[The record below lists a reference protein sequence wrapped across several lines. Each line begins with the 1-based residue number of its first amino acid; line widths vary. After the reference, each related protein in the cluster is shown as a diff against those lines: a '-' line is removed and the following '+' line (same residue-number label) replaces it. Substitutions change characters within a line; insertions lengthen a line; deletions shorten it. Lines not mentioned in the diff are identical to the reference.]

1 MWRPP
6 PPGSPLRR
14 PEGRLGAPRTL
25 PAGHA
30 ETYPGSMHA
39 LAGPRG
45 PRGGPPAAHK
55 ASRIGGGACLCS
67 LSPPGQGHPTPPSA
81 EPPSRPAAS
90 PARPHTSTPRKP
102 AASSPQTGKQTCSRL
117 QMGVHKP
124 SSPCPPLEHLLSWA
138 APPADR
144 SVLGTSDQDPQGSSA
159 HLARQAA
166 AGGF

>member
-1 MWRPP
+1 MATPTTGKPPPQARGAPGRAADPSRPARRNVPRLDACLGRPP
-6 PPGSPLRR
+6 GTPGRAACRTQSEPDRR
-14 PEGRLGAPRTL
+14 
-25 PAGHA
+25 
-30 ETYPGSMHA
+30 
-39 LAGPRG
+39 
-45 PRGGPPAAHK
+45 
-55 ASRIGGGACLCS
+55 GACLCS

-144 SVLGTSDQDPQGSSA
+144 SVLGTSDEDPQGSSA

>member
-45 PRGGPPAAHK
+45 PRAGRLPHTKRAGLAGGLPLQPLTSRARPPHP
-55 ASRIGGGACLCS
+55 SLRGAPFPACRLPSPSSHLHTSQTQTRS
-67 LSPPGQGHPTPPSA
+67 LLPTNWETDLLPPPDGSTQAIIPM
-81 EPPSRPAAS
+81 PPSR
-90 PARPHTSTPRKP
+90 
-102 AASSPQTGKQTCSRL
+102 
-117 QMGVHKP
+117 
-124 SSPCPPLEHLLSWA
+124 A
-138 APPADR
+138 APSADR

>member
-1 MWRPP
+1 MATPTTGKPPPQARGAPGRAADPSRRALRNVPRLDACLGRPP
-6 PPGSPLRR
+6 GTP
-14 PEGRLGAPRTL
+14 
-25 PAGHA
+25 
-30 ETYPGSMHA
+30 
-39 LAGPRG
+39 
-45 PRGGPPAAHK
+45 GGPPAAHK